1 MSAARQSPTGS
12 LYYFFRRYNFLV
24 MQRNGLSFQEIPV
37 TWGLVGMNVLTF
49 FFAFLGMRTGLGE
62 ILLRSLALTHLSHL
76 SPWTFLTWP
85 LVAGLDVL
93 GLVLNTY
100 FFVQFGGSLERSWGT
115 KVFGG
120 FVAATTA
127 LTGLTLWLGMLLLR
141 APILESGLWLPMTA
155 IIVAWATINRR
166 ETVRLAMIL
175 PMPALWAA
183 AIGVVFAFFHVSMA
197 GVHPLLGLFALSG
210 CGAAYWYVVQGR
222 NLRTNKKK
230 STDNVRFVNFGQEL
244 REDKNS
250 KNPFTR
256 AVEEK
261 KRRERDKKLEEMF
274 RRSGYDDDGNR
285 S

>member
-1 MSAARQSPTGS
+1 
-12 LYYFFRRYNFLV
+12 
-24 MQRNGLSFQEIPV
+24 MQRNGLSLQEIPV

-49 FFAFLGMRTGLGE
+49 FLAFLGMRSELSEALFRT
-62 ILLRSLALTHLSHL
+62 LALTNLSHL

-85 LVAGLDVL
+85 LVAGINVL
-93 GLVLNTY
+93 NLVLNGY
-100 FFVQFGGSLERSWGT
+100 FFVQFGGSLERSWGP

-120 FVAATTA
+120 FIAATTL
-127 LTGLTLWLGMLLLR
+127 LTGLTLWVGMLLLR
-141 APILESGLWLPMTA
+141 APVREFGLWLPMTA

-166 ETVRLAMIL
+166 ETVRLAMVL

-183 AIGVVFAFFHVSMA
+183 ALGVIFAFFHVSLA
-197 GVHPLLGLFALSG
+197 GRHPLLGLFALSG
-210 CGAAYWYVVQGR
+210 CGAAYWYVLKGR
-222 NLRTNKKK
+222 NLRTNNKK

-256 AVEEK
+256 AAEEK

-274 RRSGYDDDGNR
+274 RRSGYDDDGKP